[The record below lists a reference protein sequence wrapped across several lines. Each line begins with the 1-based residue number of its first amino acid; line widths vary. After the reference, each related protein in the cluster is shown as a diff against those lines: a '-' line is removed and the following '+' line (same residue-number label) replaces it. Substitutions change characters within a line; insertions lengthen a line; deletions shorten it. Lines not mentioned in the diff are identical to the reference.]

1 MNNIW
6 LIAIVFG
13 LLIVMM
19 VATVIPQKKK
29 QKKAQEMMSKLA
41 KGDKIKTIGGFVGEI
56 IAIDDETNTM
66 IINLGDETNP
76 INVTIDKA
84 AIYTVINQNKTVV
97 EVDGDKKVVVDEDT
111 VKSIDDAEDDALAQ
125 IKADKKSNKKNK
137 KKEAI
142 GAPADDVID
151 VPAENIFD
159 EEVTNSSDGNGEVKN

>member
-56 IAIDDETNTM
+56 VSIDDETNSM
-66 IINLGDETNP
+66 VINLGDETNP

-84 AIYTVINQNKTVV
+84 AIYTVINPNKTVV
-97 EVDGDKKVVVDEDT
+97 EVDGDKKVAVDADT
-111 VKSIDDAEDDALAQ
+111 VKSIDDAEDDAIAQ
-125 IKADKKSNKKNK
+125 VKADKKSNKKNK
-137 KKEAI
+137 KKSGDLAPVEA
-142 GAPADDVID
+142 ID
-151 VPAENIFD
+151 VPAEDIFD
-159 EEVTNSSDGNGEVKN
+159 DAGTDVKNGDGEVKN